1 MFAPLTRDSLPTDSF
16 QIVYASIGVCLYVLI
31 MLYHTSMIIGG
42 KAMLFVLGPE
52 TFILAATQLYLEII
66 GVFALLLSILG
77 CD

>member
-1 MFAPLTRDSLPTDSF
+1 
-16 QIVYASIGVCLYVLI
+16 
-31 MLYHTSMIIGG
+31 MIIGG